1 MDNLS
6 LSNATTDNVLIM
18 DTEDQGTWYILL
30 SDTLKNWH
38 LALSVVEG
46 IQGVLIVLCNSFVLG
61 LIAQERGP
69 LIAKPSNLHIVSMI
83 ISDIFQGL
91 INVPTVMYL
100 SNGVTVS
107 HPNCFPVLFVA
118 TTFAF
123 TQIFIIMAMT
133 VDRYWA
139 IVHPLHYKRHMTPK
153 KTKSKQGVSD
163 C

>member
-1 MDNLS
+1 
-6 LSNATTDNVLIM
+6 M
-18 DTEDQGTWYILL
+18 DTIHESNITLDMVDRSTWYIEL
-30 SDTLKNWH
+30 SNTLKNWH
-38 LALSVVEG
+38 LALNVIEG
-46 IQGVLIVLCNSFVLG
+46 TQGVLIVLCNSFVLG

-69 LIAKPSNLHIVSMI
+69 LTAKPSNIHIISMI

-107 HPNCFPVLFVA
+107 HPNCFPVIFVA

-133 VDRYWA
+133 LDRYWA
-139 IVHPLHYKRHMTPK
+139 IVHPLHYKKHMTPT
-153 KTKSKQGVSD
+153 KTARKTILL
-163 C
+163 